1 VTPKRATLRTLAV
14 MWAGLALGGCVT
26 LGDGPQTRPYS
37 ATDTDDRYVLW
48 RDQRG
53 GLMAMAHFTL
63 EGRVAAS
70 GQPGAARLHWQ
81 QLATDRFSG
90 RVSGPFG
97 VGAVH
102 LEGTVNRVRV
112 RHRDEDFVSDDPEA
126 DLQALLGWALPLAAL
141 PYWAR
146 GLPQPGQPARFA
158 IDDLG
163 RLRALTQGGWQID
176 YAAYDSGHE
185 APALPQRIQLT
196 RGDQVLTLIAD
207 RWHLPDH
214 P

>member
-1 VTPKRATLRTLAV
+1 ML
-14 MWAGLALGGCVT
+14 AGLALGGCVT
-26 LGDGPQTRPYS
+26 LGNGPQTAQQTSGS
-37 ATDTDDRYVLW
+37 ADDRYARW

-53 GLMAMAHFTL
+53 ALMAMAHFTL

-81 QLATDRFSG
+81 QRDADRFSG
-90 RVSGPFG
+90 RISGPFG

-102 LEGTVNRVRV
+102 LEGTTSRVRV
-112 RHRDEDFVSDDPEA
+112 RHRDDDFVSDDPEA

-146 GLPQPGQPARFA
+146 GVPQPGQAARFTV
-158 IDDLG
+158 DDLG
-163 RLRALTQGGWQID
+163 RLRGLTQGGWQID
-176 YAAYDSGHE
+176 YAAYDAARVS
-185 APALPQRIQLT
+185 PALPQRVQLT

-207 RWHLPDH
+207 RWKLPDQ